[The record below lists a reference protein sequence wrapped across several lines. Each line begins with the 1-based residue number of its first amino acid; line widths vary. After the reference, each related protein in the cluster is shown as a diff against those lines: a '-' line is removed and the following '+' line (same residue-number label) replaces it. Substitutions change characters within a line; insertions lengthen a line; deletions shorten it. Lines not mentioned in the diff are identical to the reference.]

1 MLLAILA
8 VLRLVFEE
16 VPVPARLTH
25 PSSGRAT
32 AGFARRVP
40 PLMSNV
46 RHFDD
51 IKLDREVER
60 MAEAV

>member
-16 VPVPARLTH
+16 DQVSARLTH

-32 AGFARRVP
+32 AGFARRAP

-46 RHFDD
+46 RSPM
-51 IKLDREVER
+51 RMSTEVGQIE
-60 MAEAV
+60 VL